1 MKWSKVVKYIIQSL
15 VTAPL
20 ILKRLSIVI
29 CQKLFVLM
37 PFGENS
43 DLWLSVASYSV
54 AHLVVRSL
62 VEAKIINVY
71 L

>member
-1 MKWSKVVKYIIQSL
+1 MKWSEVVNYIIQSL

-20 ILKRLSIVI
+20 ISKRLSIVI
-29 CQKLFVLM
+29 CH
-37 PFGENS
+37 
-43 DLWLSVASYSV
+43 SV
-54 AHLVVRSL
+54 AHLVVSSL